1 MNMKIVYYLP
11 SLYISGGL
19 ERIIT
24 FKANYFAEH
33 LKDSEVYIITSEQ
46 NNNEPYFKVS
56 PQIKLIDINVLIDT
70 PINQN
75 KLLKLLKYP
84 FKYLLFK
91 SRFKRIIKEINPD
104 ILISTL
110 RRELNFISSI
120 DKKIVKIGEFH
131 ISRFSYHSYSIKTT
145 SLILDYIKSYFEKR
159 FIRNINSL
167 DSFVVLTEEEKTFW
181 PEINNIE
188 VIHNPL
194 TINPVTKSDCNNKK
208 VIAVGRY
215 AHQKGFD
222 MLIEAWKIV
231 ADLHPEWVLTIYGEG
246 DDEILKRLI
255 DKYNLHNSCLLKPA
269 TQEIV
274 NKYCESSIFVLS
286 SRYEGFG
293 LVITEAMACGV
304 PPIAFDC
311 PCGPKDIINNF
322 KDGILVKSEDINEL
336 ADKICFLIEN
346 ENIRKEMG
354 IKARKS
360 SERFKIEHITM
371 QWESLFEKLVKN
383 KTINKD

>member
-1 MNMKIVYYLP
+1 MKIVYYLP

-246 DDEILKRLI
+246 DDETLKRLI

-346 ENIRKEMG
+346 QDIRKEMG
-354 IKARKS
+354 IKAHQS

>member
-1 MNMKIVYYLP
+1 MKIVYYLP

-145 SLILDYIKSYFEKR
+145 SLIVGYIKSYFEKR

-167 DSFVVLTEEEKTFW
+167 DSLVLLTEEEKTFW

-246 DDEILKRLI
+246 DDETLKRLI

-274 NKYCESSIFVLS
+274 NKYCESSIFILS

>member
-1 MNMKIVYYLP
+1 M
-11 SLYISGGL
+11 
-19 ERIIT
+19 
-24 FKANYFAEH
+24 
-33 LKDSEVYIITSEQ
+33 
-46 NNNEPYFKVS
+46 
-56 PQIKLIDINVLIDT
+56 
-70 PINQN
+70 
-75 KLLKLLKYP
+75 
-84 FKYLLFK
+84 
-91 SRFKRIIKEINPD
+91 
-104 ILISTL
+104 
-110 RRELNFISSI
+110 
-120 DKKIVKIGEFH
+120 
-131 ISRFSYHSYSIKTT
+131 
-145 SLILDYIKSYFEKR
+145 
-159 FIRNINSL
+159 
-167 DSFVVLTEEEKTFW
+167 
-181 PEINNIE
+181 
-188 VIHNPL
+188 
-194 TINPVTKSDCNNKK
+194 
-208 VIAVGRY
+208 GRY

-246 DDEILKRLI
+246 DDGTLKRLI

-336 ADKICFLIEN
+336 ADKICFLIEK

>member
-1 MNMKIVYYLP
+1 MRIVYYLP
-11 SLYISGGL
+11 SLYISGGM
-19 ERIIT
+19 ERVIT

-56 PQIKLIDINVLIDT
+56 PRIKLIDINVLIDT

-75 KLLKLLKYP
+75 KFLKLLKYP

-110 RRELNFISSI
+110 RRELNFINSI
-120 DKKIVKIGEFH
+120 DSKIVKIGEFH
-131 ISRFSYHSYSIKTT
+131 ISRFSYHSYSIKTN
-145 SLILDYIKSYFEKR
+145 SLFSNYIKSYFEKR
-159 FIRNINSL
+159 FIRNINYL

-194 TINPVTKSDCNNKK
+194 IINPVAKSDCNNKK

-231 ADLHPEWVLTIYGEG
+231 ADLHPEWVLSIYGEG
-246 DDEILKRLI
+246 DDAVLKRLI
-255 DKYNLHNSCLLKPA
+255 DKYNLHNSCLLKSA
-269 TQEIV
+269 TQEIF
-274 NKYCESSIFVLS
+274 NKYCESSIYVLS
-286 SRYEGFG
+286 SRFEGMPMVLLEAIAFG
-293 LVITEAMACGV
+293 LPLVS
-304 PPIAFDC
+304 FDC
-311 PCGPKDIINNF
+311 PCGPKDIINNL
-322 KDGILVKSEDINEL
+322 KDGILVKSGDINEL
-336 ADKICFLIEN
+336 AEKICFLIEN
-346 ENIRKEMG
+346 EEIRKEMG
-354 IKARKS
+354 INARKN
-360 SERFKIEHITM
+360 SERFKIEHIAD
-371 QWESLFEKLVKN
+371 QWRLLFEELVKN